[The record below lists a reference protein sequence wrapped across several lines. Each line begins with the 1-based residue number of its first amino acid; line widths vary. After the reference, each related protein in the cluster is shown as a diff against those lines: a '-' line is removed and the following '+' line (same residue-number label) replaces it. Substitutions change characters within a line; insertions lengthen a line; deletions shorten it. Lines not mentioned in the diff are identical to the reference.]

1 MSGNFGPSFKAVGSI
16 PAYRFVGIDSTS
28 GKGGFVIQA
37 CGTTTINPIGII
49 QDNVSTNGAANIA
62 QAGQTRV
69 QCGASV
75 TAGDLVGPEA
85 TTTARGVTFTG
96 ETTTAMRA
104 RWVAVHAGSTNSVI
118 KVVHL

>member
-1 MSGNFGPSFKAVGSI
+1 MSANFGPSFKAVGSI

-28 GKGGFVIQA
+28 AKGGFVVQV

-49 QDNVSTNGAANIA
+49 QDAVSTNGAGDIA
-62 QAGQTRV
+62 QSGQALV
-69 QCGASV
+69 QVSESV
-75 TAGDLVGPEA
+75 TAGNLIGPEA
-85 TTTARGVTFTG
+85 TTTARGAVFVG